1 MLDFLLGAIKFAS
14 LAFLVLMGVAALAAL
29 AETIRNRR
37 RVPAP
42 EPQRPRVSI
51 TPRHPPARI
60 DLAASRPA
68 PALTELRGKFA
79 GGPKPLSAE
88 ASKAVAERVNDLIE
102 ALTAAHAAL
111 VGDAPGA
118 LDLVASRLVYC
129 HWASGSAWR
138 RYLIELNE
146 FEVAEK
152 VSAALA
158 DDVRPIAGELA
169 RRLAADSAL
178 AITRRNGAGA
188 LACAVCGGDAVTFI
202 AAEPGM
208 RCSTLSPINAGPE
221 CRGDLALRLAA
232 LLDAGDARAVVE
244 LLTGADGPGCDAY
257 CPECDRVYCKDH
269 YAVETI
275 WSGSWH
281 EATNATCPMSHP
293 REFE

>member
-1 MLDFLLGAIKFAS
+1 MLNFLLGAIKFAS
-14 LAFLVLMGVAALAAL
+14 LAFLVLMGVVALAAL

-37 RVPAP
+37 RVSAP
-42 EPQRPRVSI
+42 DRKRQLVSI
-51 TPRHPPARI
+51 TPRHPLARV
-60 DLAASRPA
+60 DLAATRPA

-79 GGPKPLSAE
+79 KGPKPLSAE

-102 ALTAAHAAL
+102 ALTAARAAL
-111 VGDAPGA
+111 AEDGPAA
-118 LDLVASRLVYC
+118 LDQAASKLVYC

-152 VSAALA
+152 ISAALA
-158 DDVRPIAGELA
+158 DDVRPIAGEVA
-169 RRLAADSAL
+169 RRLAVHSAL
-178 AITRRNGAGA
+178 AFTRRNGGGA
-188 LACAVCGGDAVTFI
+188 LACAVCGRDAVTFSAI
-202 AAEPGM
+202 ELGM

-221 CRGDLALRLAA
+221 CRGELALRLAA

-244 LLTGADGPGCDAY
+244 LLTGPDGPGCDAY

-281 EATNATCPMSHP
+281 EATNATCPISHP